1 METKILKLKNGE
13 EIVGNV
19 SIVDGEYLKVQNP
32 LKVNIYPRI
41 KKGKVEEALSFSRW
55 INYSDNQTY
64 DIVKNNVIAITDS
77 SVGLTRF
84 YDFCVGKMED
94 MKTTE
99 YRQPTDKELQGIEN
113 EVRDIMSSWYDEDDE
128 KPTLH

>member
-1 METKILKLKNGE
+1 
-13 EIVGNV
+13 
-19 SIVDGEYLKVQNP
+19 
-32 LKVNIYPRI
+32 
-41 KKGKVEEALSFSRW
+41 
-55 INYSDNQTY
+55 
-64 DIVKNNVIAITDS
+64 
-77 SVGLTRF
+77 
-84 YDFCVGKMED
+84 MED

>member
-41 KKGKVEEALSFSRW
+41 KKGKVEEALAFSRW